1 MLALLRWLLFRRLM
15 RERTRALL
23 TVLGVAL
30 GVSVFVAV
38 RLASRSAM
46 GGFAETIDAVTG
58 RANLQV
64 SAVADGFDERLYA
77 RIRREPGVL
86 AAAPVVEVNVL
97 ARVGRAVA
105 SAPAP
110 GGSGRATAARP
121 TDPRAVSAVDPGT
134 DSGVGMGTRGGYDET
149 LMVLGLDPF
158 AEAPFARMASH
169 PDSLDPAAS
178 IALLVRPRTVA
189 ITRTLAARHG
199 LRVGDT
205 LYVLASGSPVGL
217 EVVTLLG
224 SEELQQAMGGNVVI
238 ADIATVQEVFAR
250 AGRLDRVDLLVE
262 PARRDQVLASL
273 ARALPADARPELP
286 RARTQQVEN
295 LVRAFS
301 LNLLALSFI
310 AIFVSTFLI
319 FNAVALAV
327 VRQRRDI
334 GVLRALGLTRGSV
347 VTVFLTEGLLLG
359 AAGGVLGAGLGA
371 LFANLALQQV
381 GRTLSVLY
389 LVGEATRL
397 RLDAGTLLAGTAI
410 GVLSAL
416 VSALAPAL
424 EAASTPPGATLR
436 EGSRIEARHPP
447 YGRLGLAGVAALA
460 AAAVVSAW
468 TIAARQ
474 PLGGFVAAFLVL
486 AGFSLLAPLWTLA
499 AERIVSPFARR
510 FGIAATLGA
519 RAVRETAAR
528 GSVVIAAVMVA
539 VGMLVALTVMVG
551 SFRSTVDTWITQSL
565 RGDLYVEPVGHRAS
579 QRATSLPPALVE
591 GTRALPGVIAV
602 DTYRGTSL
610 TMDGLLAMAIG
621 IDFQV
626 QRDHGRLQFVG
637 GEDARIVLDRA
648 LREGGVIVTESFAHR
663 HRVKP
668 GGTLLLPTPAGAIRV
683 PVEGVFYDYSS
694 DAGAVLLDRA
704 LYARLWR
711 DERTESLALYLEPGT
726 DSDRVRTAFLQL
738 AGPGVLMHV
747 TPNQTLRKRVLLVFD
762 ETFRI
767 TWVLQTIAVF
777 VSVLGVISTLTTL
790 VLQRRRELAVLR
802 AAGALRSQ
810 VRTLVLVESGVLG
823 AAGAVLGCVA
833 GYVLALLLVHVINRQ
848 FFGWSI
854 RMSVDVWVFVRAV
867 VLMTVTATLAGLAPA
882 RLATGRATAAALRVE

>member
-1 MLALLRWLLFRRLM
+1 MLALLRWLLFRRLL

-23 TVLGVAL
+23 TVVGVAL

-46 GGFAETIDAVTG
+46 GGFAETVDAVTG

-86 AAAPVVEVNVL
+86 AAAPVVEVNAL
-97 ARVGRAVA
+97 A
-105 SAPAP
+105 SA
-110 GGSGRATAARP
+110 GRGSDSVATNAR
-121 TDPRAVSAVDPGT
+121 TIATG
-134 DSGVGMGTRGGYDET
+134 DSDAGSDTGVGMGTRGGYDET

-158 AEAPFARMASH
+158 AEAPFARMATD
-169 PDSLDPAAS
+169 PDSLDPAAA

-199 LRVGDT
+199 LHVGDS
-205 LYVLASGSPVGL
+205 LRVLASGVPVPL
-217 EVVTLLG
+217 EVVGILG

-262 PARRDQVLASL
+262 PARRDSV
-273 ARALPADARPELP
+273 RAALTRLLPADARVELP

-334 GVLRALGLTRGSV
+334 GVLRALGMTRGSV
-347 VTVFLTEGLLLG
+347 MTVFLTEGLLLG

-397 RLDAGTLLAGTAI
+397 QIDAGTLLTGTAI
-410 GVLSAL
+410 GL
-416 VSALAPAL
+416 VSALFSAFAPAL
-424 EAASTPPGATLR
+424 EAAATPPGATLR
-436 EGSRIEARHPP
+436 EGSSIEARRPP
-447 YGRLGLAGVAALA
+447 YGRLGLAGAMCLVAAGG
-460 AAAVVSAW
+460 VSAW

-486 AGFSLLAPLWTLA
+486 AGFSLLAPLWTLL
-499 AERIVSPFARR
+499 AERLASPIARR
-510 FGIAATLGA
+510 FGIAAALGS
-519 RAVRETAAR
+519 RAVRESAAR
-528 GSVVIAAVMVA
+528 GSVVIAAIMVA
-539 VGMLVALTVMVG
+539 VGMLVALSVMVG

-579 QRATSLPPALVE
+579 QRATSLPTALVE
-591 GTRALPGVIAV
+591 GARRLPGVIAV
-602 DTYRGTSL
+602 DSYRGSPITL
-610 TMDGLLAMAIG
+610 DGLRTMVIG
-621 IDFQV
+621 IDFTV
-626 QRDHGRLQFVG
+626 QREHGRLQFVN
-637 GEDARIVLDRA
+637 GEDARVVLARA
-648 LREGGVIVTESFAHR
+648 LRDGGVVVTESFSHR
-663 HRVKP
+663 HRVTT
-668 GGTLLLPTPAGAIRV
+668 GGSVVLPTPEGAVRV
-683 PVEGVFYDYSS
+683 RVEGVFYDYSS
-694 DAGAVLLDRA
+694 DAGAVMLDRA

-711 DERTESLALYLEPGT
+711 DDRTESLALYLKPGT
-726 DSDRVRTAFLQL
+726 DSDRVRTAFLWL
-738 AGPGVLMHV
+738 AGPGVLLHV

-762 ETFRI
+762 ETFQI

-802 AAGALRSQ
+802 AAGALRAQ
-810 VRTLVLVESGVLG
+810 VRTLVLVESAVLG
-823 AAGAVLGCVA
+823 AAGSALGCVA

-854 RMSVDVWVFVRAV
+854 RMDVDPWVFARAIG
-867 VLMTVTATLAGLAPA
+867 LMTVTATLAGLVPA